1 MRNPDSKTHYS
12 QWTQPTAL
20 GMALIF
26 FYVQVAYG
34 IIEPALKSR
43 RETQVAKLWQERKA
57 AADRVNKGQE
67 DIEKGGETEGKEKG
81 TLLAKVPAP
90 ELGEGLLSQI
100 PSINLNLL
108 PNALPKTVG
117 LSGSAI
123 PKLPNDLKSR
133 LRILPSWFKSLSISY
148 ANLRELYL
156 PPNWKP
162 GDFMV
167 VHVQD
172 AHENLEAQRNIA
184 KIIESLA
191 SNAQADSKAIAPL
204 IVGLEGAEG
213 AFNFSPYRSFPDKEI
228 SKEVSNYFLKESFIS
243 GAEYVGMTYGLR
255 DREWFTSLGSHGKGE
270 IQSSLGMQPIEVSQG
285 TAESQNFEGIISSGF
300 QPSSKQFFQP
310 ILFWG
315 IEDESFYLKHVNAL
329 KESLPLEKKIK
340 EVVQGWEF
348 SISQLK
354 EKNFNQDLQNLD
366 RRMIQY
372 HHDQIKLSE
381 YLKLLTK
388 QGIPAGSGMIQ
399 KYINALSLEESL
411 NYEKIEKER
420 RALSQA
426 LVEKISKEELKD
438 LASASLAYRL
448 GNISYGAF
456 YQYLR
461 DLCAAYKITLKDFPA
476 MDQYIRYVLIS
487 DNIRSDELFS
497 EMDALEKKRI
507 ESLIQAPKEK
517 EIVQLSGDLR
527 LVEKLVSFQLSPEEW
542 ELYVAR
548 KEEIKKIESRIE
560 KFGFRELRRREL
572 SKEQTLDDK
581 ISETLSSN

>member
-100 PSINLNLL
+100 TSINLNLL
-108 PNALPKTVG
+108 PNALHKTVG

-167 VHVQD
+167 VHVHD

-255 DREWFTSLGSHGKGE
+255 DREGFTSLGSH
-270 IQSSLGMQPIEVSQG
+270 G

-517 EIVQLSGDLR
+517 EIVQLSGDLI

-542 ELYVAR
+542 EIYQER
-548 KEEIKKIESRIE
+548 KEEIKKIKSRIE
-560 KFGFRELRRREL
+560 KFGFGGTRRREL